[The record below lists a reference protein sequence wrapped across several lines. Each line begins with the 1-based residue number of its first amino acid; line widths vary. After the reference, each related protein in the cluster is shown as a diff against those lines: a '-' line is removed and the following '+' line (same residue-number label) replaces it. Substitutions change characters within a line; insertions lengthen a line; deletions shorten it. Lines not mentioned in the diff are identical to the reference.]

1 MSKDQKNKL
10 PLLILLFGIAVACLG
25 LVAIYDASVVD
36 AFKTFGDKFHYVKQ
50 QSSWLIL
57 GIIVALITSKIP
69 LELIKKLA
77 PFFLG
82 CSLILMVLVLIPGIG
97 SKLLGAR
104 RWIIFGPIVIQ
115 PSELLKISLIIYQ
128 IGRAHV

>member
-10 PLLILLFGIAVACLG
+10 PYLILLFGIAVACLG

-77 PFFLG
+77 PFFWD
-82 CSLILMVLVLIPGIG
+82 VL
-97 SKLLGAR
+97 
-104 RWIIFGPIVIQ
+104 
-115 PSELLKISLIIYQ
+115 
-128 IGRAHV
+128 